1 MTLSEVR
8 KTFKDSCKKRI
19 LMPGIQVNIQWEL
32 EKMIAAQKYKQQ
44 DRCGMGAVLQGGGW
58 NIGQRMDGF
67 LSVCFHE

>member
-44 DRCGMGAVLQGGGW
+44 DRCGMGAVLQGGG
-58 NIGQRMDGF
+58 
-67 LSVCFHE
+67 